1 MIDKIKSH
9 GIQTQTYFMMKH
21 SFLYFLLFTI
31 IGSTVSCNNTTEP
44 EKTAEAATTP
54 DTASPAENKVVA
66 SVSGCYSFIKHK
78 DTVLLKMDKFP
89 NVVTGILSY
98 RFHEKDSNNGDI
110 DGKLHGDTLIADY
123 KFMSEG
129 KPSIRQVAFL
139 LQDSS
144 ATEGYGPQEEK
155 EGKMV
160 FKNLKEIDF
169 EKGIKLKKIQ
179 CAVQ

>member
-1 MIDKIKSH
+1 
-9 GIQTQTYFMMKH
+9 MKQ
-21 SFLYFLLFTI
+21 SFLYYILLVTI
-31 IGSTVSCNNTTEP
+31 TITASCNNGEP
-44 EKTAEAATTP
+44 EKTAEVTP
-54 DTASPAENKVVA
+54 MQDTITSPAENKVMVPI
-66 SVSGCYSFIKHK
+66 SGCYSFIKRK
-78 DTVLLKMDKFP
+78 DTVLLKMDQFP

-98 RFHEKDSNNGDI
+98 HFHEKDNNNGDI

-129 KPSIRQVAFL
+129 KPSVRQVAFL

-169 EKGIKLKKIQ
+169 KKGIKLKKIQ